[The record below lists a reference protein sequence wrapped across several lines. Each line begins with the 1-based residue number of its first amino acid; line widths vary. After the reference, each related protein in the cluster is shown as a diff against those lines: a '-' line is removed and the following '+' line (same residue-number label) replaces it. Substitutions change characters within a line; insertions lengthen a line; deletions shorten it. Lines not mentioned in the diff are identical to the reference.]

1 MFRLL
6 IPVALVVVVVACVIG
21 FDKTRPRADFVF
33 VNSGDVFTLDP
44 QRMSWLSDMQIGYC
58 LYEGLVRWNTED
70 FSIEPAAAERF
81 EVSEDGLEYTF
92 YLRKNAR
99 WSNGARVTAHDF
111 RYAWMRLLT
120 PDTASDYSS
129 FFYSIQGSKEYW
141 DLRTQQLQ
149 DKVVVTLE
157 ELEDE
162 FNALVGIEVVDMFT
176 LKVKLKQ
183 HVPYFLDQIA
193 LAVCSPVYKPAVQGW
208 VIEDS
213 EKNLLIEEGWFAVK
227 APPMKNRRFVSLD
240 STTGRIKQKY
250 TWARQGNIVCNG
262 PFELDEWR
270 YKRDMWLVRNPHY
283 HSPEITTINSM
294 RGITIVDANT
304 AVLTFGGGE
313 VDWLSSVNVDY
324 QSDMLRQK
332 DNGARTN
339 IHAFPTFGTDF
350 FSFNCRE
357 KLVNGNA
364 NPFSRAGVRRAFVLA
379 TNREVIVSH
388 ATRLNEPT
396 VNSFVPPNS
405 IVGYGEVDGLGFDP
419 KRAKEE
425 LANAGWEDRNG
436 DGLVEDIDGK
446 QFPQI
451 DLLYTTNTPRYKW
464 ISLEI
469 RDQWKKT
476 LGVQVELRGTD
487 NKFFSSDLRSG
498 NFMIARGRWY
508 GDYGDPTTFLDVFK
522 SDNGNNDRGFV
533 NLNIDAAL
541 DAAALERNPAKRLE
555 MLRLIEEELFTKEVP
570 MLVICQLLQL
580 YMYEPDRVSGLTA
593 HPRLVQHLWR
603 VVIAD

>member
-70 FSIEPAAAERF
+70 FSIEPAAADRF

-324 QSDMLRQK
+324 QSDMLHQK
-332 DNGARTN
+332 DSGARTN

>member
-332 DNGARTN
+332 DSGARTN